1 MEKISFKDFEYNGWQ
16 SVADCYQN
24 SWVNVTNMFGKEII
38 NGLNL
43 KEKLILDVAT
53 GTGNMIPILKD
64 RQPHSIKA
72 IDISENMINIARK
85 EYPFIEFYVADI
97 ANLPFDN
104 NSFDFVTSNF
114 GVQHFYN
121 IEKSFSE
128 ISRILKP
135 EGTFSFTIWAPDN
148 LNLAGYVLNKAI
160 SDCEISNKNLPT
172 GPDYH
177 IFNSDHLLEKLI
189 FSCDFDNQKIK
200 RTLVHKKWKLN
211 NIDDLFNSEKFGSV
225 RSGALLKSLDKENS
239 DKLRLKMREIILDN
253 KWVELPMAA
262 YIINVRKIK

>member
-1 MEKISFKDFEYNGWQ
+1 
-16 SVADCYQN
+16 
-24 SWVNVTNMFGKEII
+24 MFGKEII
-38 NGLNL
+38 DGLNL
-43 KEKLILDVAT
+43 KEKVILDVAT

-85 EYPFIEFYVADI
+85 EYPFIEFYIADI

-121 IEKSFSE
+121 IEQSFSE

-160 SDCEISNKNLPT
+160 SDCEISNQNLPT
-172 GPDYH
+172 GP
-177 IFNSDHLLEKLI
+177 
-189 FSCDFDNQKIK
+189 
-200 RTLVHKKWKLN
+200 
-211 NIDDLFNSEKFGSV
+211 
-225 RSGALLKSLDKENS
+225 
-239 DKLRLKMREIILDN
+239 
-253 KWVELPMAA
+253 
-262 YIINVRKIK
+262 